1 MLREVTNRWSGVEV
15 DVFDG
20 LLVDYARKRG
30 AGVILRGIRAV
41 SDYEYELQMA
51 LMNRKLEPR
60 LETVFMLPG
69 QAYSYLSS
77 KLVREIAQLGGPLKG
92 LVPTVVEERLRAKI
106 AMNKRASQRQEN
118 TVQLTDRINRIQISP
133 TSAVIAEADKLKAKG
148 VDIADFG
155 PGEPDFP
162 TPDHI
167 KKAAIRAIEQN
178 YTKYTPT
185 GGILPL
191 REAIVAW
198 HKRELGS
205 SYEPKECVVNVGGKH
220 SIFNCVSVL
229 VQQGDEVIIPAPY
242 WVSYPDIVKYA
253 GGTPVYVDSKPED
266 GFSVKASVIEKA
278 ITPKTKMV
286 ILSSPN
292 NPTGGVIPPDEYERI
307 LAACKKHNVWL
318 MGDECYSHFVYEQN
332 KPYSIA
338 SVAGSKENVIIIGSM
353 SKTFA
358 MTGWR
363 VGYTLAPE
371 ASDSSDGEI
380 AKPID
385 VEPDFDRATRRA
397 RSHARLDGHRAR
409 DACRIRKAPQAHRRR
424 PAQDQRRHLRMARR
438 RVLCF
443 PECFG
448 ASRQRPERTS
458 AGERHDRTREALLDK
473 ARVALVPGDAF
484 GAPGY
489 LRLSYATSI
498 ERIDEGLRR
507 LDRFFSRVEAAA

>member
-1 MLREVTNRWSGVEV
+1 MH
-15 DVFDG
+15 
-20 LLVDYARKRG
+20 
-30 AGVILRGIRAV
+30 
-41 SDYEYELQMA
+41 
-51 LMNRKLEPR
+51 
-60 LETVFMLPG
+60 
-69 QAYSYLSS
+69 
-77 KLVREIAQLGGPLKG
+77 
-92 LVPTVVEERLRAKI
+92 
-106 AMNKRASQRQEN
+106 
-118 TVQLTDRINRIQISP
+118 LTDRINRIQISP
-133 TSAVIAEADKLKAKG
+133 TSAVIAEAEKLKSRG

-178 YTKYTPT
+178 FTKYTPT

-191 REAIVAW
+191 REAICVW
-198 HKRELGS
+198 HERELGS
-205 SYEPKECVVNVGGKH
+205 KYEPKECVVNVGGKH
-220 SIFNCVSVL
+220 SIFNVVSVL
-229 VQQGDEVIIPAPY
+229 VEHGDEVIIPAPY

-253 GGTPVYVDSKPED
+253 GGTPVYVESLAED
-266 GFSVKASVIEKA
+266 GFSVKAAAIEKA
-278 ITPKTKMV
+278 ITPKTRMV

-318 MGDECYSHFVYEQN
+318 MGDECYSHFTYDPH

-338 SVAGSKENVIIIGSM
+338 SASGSKDHVIIIGSM

-363 VGYTLAPE
+363 IGYTLAPE
-371 ASDSSDGEI
+371 ALIQATVKLQSQSTSNPTSIAQHAALEAMRGSMDSVPVMLAEYEKRRKRIVEGLRTIPGVTCEWPGGAFYAFPNVAAHLANGSGGRAL
-380 AKPID
+380 AKDTTELAKI
-385 VEPDFDRATRRA
+385 
-397 RSHARLDGHRAR
+397 
-409 DACRIRKAPQAHRRR
+409 
-424 PAQDQRRHLRMARR
+424 
-438 RVLCF
+438 
-443 PECFG
+443 
-448 ASRQRPERTS
+448 
-458 AGERHDRTREALLDK
+458 LLDQ